1 MKTFIKILVGVF
13 LSVGLAFASN
23 VKQNDLSFAFNTIKS
38 SEVVVLNKTEMK
50 KIKGAGW
57 FKHLR
62 HSIKKAFKK
71 IRHSIRKI
79 PKWKRIRL
87 ALQLVGAVG
96 FIYTGGTIYPTFQGV
111 GFSVAW

>member
-1 MKTFIKILVGVF
+1 METFIKILVGVF

-23 VKQNDLSFAFNTIKS
+23 VKQNDLSFAFKGVKY

-62 HSIKKAFKK
+62 HSIKRAFKK

-79 PKWKRIRL
+79 PKWRRIRL
-87 ALQLVGAVG
+87 ALQLVGLVG
-96 FIYTGGTIYPTFQGV
+96 AIYTGGVTYPTFQGV
-111 GFSVAW
+111 GFSMAW